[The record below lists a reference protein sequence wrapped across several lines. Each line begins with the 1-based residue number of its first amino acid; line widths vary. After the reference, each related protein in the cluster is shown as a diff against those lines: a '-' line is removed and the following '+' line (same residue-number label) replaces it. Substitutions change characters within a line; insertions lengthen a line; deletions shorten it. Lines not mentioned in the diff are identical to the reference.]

1 MEQEVIK
8 LSVVGNNWQR
18 VLRVEEV
25 DRSQLMGLVSTVLKL
40 KNFFFER

>member
-1 MEQEVIK
+1 MEQEAIK

-25 DRSQLMGLVSTVLKL
+25 DRSQLMGPVSTELKL
-40 KNFFFER
+40 KNCFVER

>member
-1 MEQEVIK
+1 MEQEAIK

-40 KNFFFER
+40 KNCFVER